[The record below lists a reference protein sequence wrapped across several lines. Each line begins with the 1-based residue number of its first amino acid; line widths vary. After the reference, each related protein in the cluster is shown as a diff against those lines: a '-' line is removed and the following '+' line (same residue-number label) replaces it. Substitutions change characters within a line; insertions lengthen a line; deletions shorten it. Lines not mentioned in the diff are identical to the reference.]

1 MRRCGAVGDVLT
13 DVNGEPVYASHG
25 VKGAASLIQEAALT
39 QPRVSLCLLSRVD
52 DEPYE
57 IMLPLRP
64 SDESC
69 ASPGC
74 AAGCC
79 C

>member
-1 MRRCGAVGDVLT
+1 MGDVLT

-25 VKGAASLIQEAALT
+25 VKGAVSLIQEAALT
-39 QPRVSLCLLSRVD
+39 RRRISLCLLSRVA

-57 IMLPLRP
+57 VIFPLG

-69 ASPGC
+69 VSQGC
-74 AAGCC
+74 AAGC
-79 C
+79 